1 MWHDE
6 AQNQTKAPQ
15 ETKVKRKMVREE
27 KYWISFFPLNR
38 EKVNSKMVKL
48 ESPVTALKR
57 GKSMCHSRANE

>member
-27 KYWISFFPLNR
+27 EYS
-38 EKVNSKMVKL
+38 
-48 ESPVTALKR
+48 
-57 GKSMCHSRANE
+57 